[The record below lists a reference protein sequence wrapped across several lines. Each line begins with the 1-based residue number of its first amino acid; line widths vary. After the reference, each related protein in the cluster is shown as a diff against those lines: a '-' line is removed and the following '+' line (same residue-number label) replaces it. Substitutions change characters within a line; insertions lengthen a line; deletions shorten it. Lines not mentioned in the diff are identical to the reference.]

1 MEQLLEMAKKVCD
14 QAEIFAL
21 EDTSIGVSFENAAL
35 HDIATDMESGFSL
48 RIIKDG
54 KLGFA
59 YTRNLLDREE
69 FLQNALNSLEG
80 GVEAGYE
87 FPLTTDVRQLSTYD
101 VSAESITSTVLVEE
115 CRRVCDI
122 LSARTD
128 GEIMAG
134 AHVFTGAQRLINSAG
149 SDLSTRFS
157 GAGIHG
163 EVIFP
168 GTGQGIGRF
177 HSQKGFQPLPD
188 ALIEEIISW
197 YTRAARDV
205 TPKGGKM
212 KVLFM
217 PQSLY
222 TLTWRIKSG
231 TGAKSVYDK
240 ISPIAEKVGQRIFDS
255 KLTLIS
261 DPLDDRHPGA
271 RAFDDEGVPCATFPI
286 IHDGVLNSLYYDLN
300 YAHKLSAAST
310 GHGFKTQQWG
320 GDVFSMKPTPS
331 LSHLVIKPGDTAF
344 ADLVKSM
351 NKGLIVEGALGA
363 HSGNIPNG
371 DYSIGADPAF
381 YVENGE
387 IVGRAK
393 DVMVA
398 GNIYDTLNN
407 IIALENTLH
416 RGGGGGWVPAILCD
430 NVSVSAKG

>member
-14 QAEIFAL
+14 QAEVFAL
-21 EDTSIGVSFENAAL
+21 DDTNIGVSFENAAL
-35 HDIATDMESGFSL
+35 HDIVTDMESGFSL

-69 FLQNALNSLEG
+69 FLQDARNSLEG

-87 FPLTTDVRQLSTYD
+87 LPLTTEVPHLNTYD
-101 VSAESITSTVLVEE
+101 AAAEAVTSTMLVEE

-122 LSARTD
+122 LGAKTD

-134 AHVFTGAQRLINSAG
+134 AHVVAGTERILNSAG
-149 SDLSTRFS
+149 TDLSTRFS
-157 GAGIHG
+157 SVGIHG
-163 EVIFP
+163 AAIFP
-168 GTGQGIGRF
+168 GSGQGIGRY

-188 ALIEEIISW
+188 ALIDETVYW
-197 YTRAARDV
+197 YTQAAREV

-217 PQSLY
+217 PQSMY
-222 TLTWRIKSG
+222 ALTWRINSG
-231 TGAKSVYDK
+231 ASSKSVYDE
-240 ISPIAEKVGQRIFDS
+240 ISPIAEKVGQHILDP

-261 DPLDDRHPGA
+261 DPLNDQHPGA
-271 RAFDDEGVPCATFPI
+271 RAFDDEGVPSTTMPI
-286 IHDGVLNSLYYDLN
+286 IEKGVLNTLYYDLN
-300 YAHKLSAAST
+300 YANKLKAAST
-310 GHGFKTQQWG
+310 GHGFKTQRWG
-320 GDVFSMKPTPS
+320 GDVFSMRPNPS
-331 LSHLVIKPGDTAF
+331 LSHLVIQPGDTTF

-351 NKGLIVEGALGA
+351 DRGLIVEGALGA

-398 GNIYDTLNN
+398 GNIYNTLNA
-407 IIALENTLH
+407 IIALEDTLH
-416 RGGGGGWVPAILCD
+416 RGHGGWVPAILCD
-430 NVSVSAKG
+430 KVSVSAKG